1 MLKLDIV
8 LFSFLGSLILN
19 FFLKKRKL
27 LLDIKYSQHKLYS
40 SRHAVPLSGG
50 VVIMVLSLIFLG
62 SFDFISKSI
71 LFLIFLVGF
80 FSDTNLL
87 SSPLKRFIL
96 QGFTVLLFIYFNNIL
111 VHSLRVEI
119 FDDFLQHRFVNYI
132 FLLICILILINGTNF
147 IDGLNTLVIGYFLS
161 VLIAV
166 IFTNYNSDLEYPDIN
181 LTIVLAI
188 LIPLFFL
195 NLFGYLY
202 LGDSGSYLLSFIVGY
217 ILIDFSNHS
226 EIISPY
232 FIAVLLW
239 YPAYENLFSIIRKKL
254 KNISITT
261 ADNKHLHHL
270 LFGYLKFKFKKREL
284 FINSLTALIINL
296 YNVIIFII
304 SIQNVSQTK
313 NLILLIFISIMIYN
327 CLYYFL
333 VKNNIKN

>member
-62 SFDFISKSI
+62 SFDLISKSI

-87 SSPLKRFIL
+87 SSPSKRFIL
-96 QGFTVLLFIYFNNIL
+96 QAFTVLLFIYMNDIM
-111 VHSLRVEI
+111 VGSLRVEI
-119 FDDFLQHRFVNYI
+119 FDNLLQHKFINYI

-161 VLIAV
+161 VIITV
-166 IFTNYNSDLEYPDIN
+166 IFTNYNSDLDYQDIN
-181 LTIVLAI
+181 LKIYLAI

-226 EIISPY
+226 ENISPY

-239 YPAYENLFSIIRKKL
+239 YPAYENLFSIIRKIL
-254 KNISITT
+254 KKISITT
-261 ADNKHLHHL
+261 ADSKHLHHL
-270 LFGYLKFKFKKREL
+270 LFSYLKFKFKKTEL
-284 FINSLTALIINL
+284 FTNSLTALIINS

-304 SIQNVSQTK
+304 SIQNISQTK

-327 CLYYFL
+327 SLYYFL
-333 VKNNIKN
+333 IKNDIKN